1 MAGKT
6 VKAKCAECKT
16 APPEWTW
23 EEGEDAPRSLCTPCM
38 ISEVE
43 TCITDCYTCHFE
55 TSLPDV
61 KGELGTIR
69 LVA

>member
-1 MAGKT
+1 MAKGKC
-6 VKAKCAECKT
+6 VECKRN
-16 APPEWTW
+16 AAAWTW
-23 EEGEDAPRSLCTPCM
+23 EELSDPPRPLCTPCM
-38 ISEVE
+38 LDELE
-43 TCITDCYTCHFE
+43 TCITDRDTCHFE